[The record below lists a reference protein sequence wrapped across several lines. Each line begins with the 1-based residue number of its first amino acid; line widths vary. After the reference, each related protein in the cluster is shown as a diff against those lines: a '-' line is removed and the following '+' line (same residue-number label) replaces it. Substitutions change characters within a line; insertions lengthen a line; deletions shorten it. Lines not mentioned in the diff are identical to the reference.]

1 MSYTYGHE
9 AAKKKHDMNVYRN
22 LARKGIKAKKAK
34 QLAKQLI
41 GDTRTPLT
49 KGIAEMDS
57 LGRSTAAYIQSWQ
70 DRNRSNNGTKLN
82 P

>member
-9 AAKKKHDMNVYRN
+9 AAKKKPDANTYQN
-22 LARKGIKAKKAK
+22 LARKSIISKKAKKFGKEIIMASA
-34 QLAKQLI
+34 LAK
-41 GDTRTPLT
+41 GV
-49 KGIAEMDS
+49 KGIDH
-57 LGRSTAAYIQSWQ
+57 LGRSTAAYLQSWQ

>member
-1 MSYTYGHE
+1 MYIVILLEKVLKLTICLKSENPKPLET
-9 AAKKKHDMNVYRN
+9 
-22 LARKGIKAKKAK
+22 KAKKAK

>member
-9 AAKKKHDMNVYRN
+9 AAKKKHDINTMRN
-22 LARKGIKAKKAK
+22 LVRKSINAKQAKLIGKKMLGGSPVIKGIK
-34 QLAKQLI
+34 
-41 GDTRTPLT
+41 G
-49 KGIAEMDS
+49 MDH